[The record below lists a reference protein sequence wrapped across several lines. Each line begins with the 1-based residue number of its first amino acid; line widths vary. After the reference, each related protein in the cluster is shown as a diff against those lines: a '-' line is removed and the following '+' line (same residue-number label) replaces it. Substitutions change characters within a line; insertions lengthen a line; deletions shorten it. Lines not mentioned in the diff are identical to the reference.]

1 MSLSY
6 DFDMFSVIPQA
17 FFDDAKLGSD
27 LRRAGL
33 SHDQR
38 QNRVALFREPETAS
52 ALARAPADIRAYLRK
67 AGFGTKTYSSGAS
80 PGRFPSR
87 DEPAR
92 LQVLRALR
100 DNAAEFALPSP
111 GGLRPPPGE
120 FDLHTFLLAAID
132 ARPMDM
138 PSIRP
143 HLISSVRQDPER
155 VTLSAVGVVALSVAV
170 ACFLAIPLL

>member
-17 FFDDAKLGSD
+17 FFEDAKLGRD
-27 LRRAGL
+27 LRKAGL

-38 QNRVALFREPETAS
+38 QNRVALFREPETAT
-52 ALARAPADIRAYLRK
+52 ALMRAPENIRAYLRS

-80 PGRFPSR
+80 PGRFPAR

-100 DNAAEFALPSP
+100 AHAADFDL
-111 GGLRPPPGE
+111 PPPGSPRPPQGE
-120 FDLHTFLLAAID
+120 FDVHSFFLAAID
-132 ARPMDM
+132 ARPVEM
-138 PSIRP
+138 PSIHP
-143 HLISSVRQDPER
+143 HLLAAARPDPDR
-155 VTLSAVGVVALSVAV
+155 VTLSTAGAVALTVAV